1 MAVSMARLQKRSEM
15 NVMAFT
21 VKCYGLFSGWDIGEE
36 IGFKEIC
43 VSFLINP
50 SFFFCKPAQCNQNE
64 TSIIHSFQ
72 FPEILPTDFLKAQQ
86 HKTSQ

>member
-50 SFFFCKPAQCNQNE
+50 SFFFVNQHSVIKMKPQS
-64 TSIIHSFQ
+64 SIHFNSQKSFQ
-72 FPEILPTDFLKAQQ
+72 PI
-86 HKTSQ
+86 S